1 MSIIARVAE
10 SCFWLGRYLERVES
24 TTRMLAVNRSLVM
37 TAKLPAQTRWRPM
50 VIVVGEEPGFVARH
64 GEAALEDGERV
75 QEDLTWSRAC
85 PVSVWTSLRWAR
97 ENVRTT
103 RDTLSQELW
112 HSVNA
117 AWLWLSSDEA
127 RALYDD
133 QRHAFYG
140 RVLHHC
146 QHILGV
152 CYGTL
157 PRQQP
162 YDFLRLGLY
171 LERAGQT
178 ARLLDVHQHRLADPA
193 ASGVEANIFWSAVL
207 RSCSGYDMFLKTSR
221 RPRLSG
227 GDVFRFL
234 VADPHFPRAIRYGL
248 ARSRQ
253 LLDGL
258 RPDDRPQL
266 GAQCSALGA
275 ELEAYAAA
283 LADDP
288 AALDAGHAHLTWIVD
303 HAAQLCDAVSHTY
316 FHLQSLAP
324 PAPATAAPVASV

>member
-24 TTRMLAVNRSLVM
+24 TARILAVNRSLVM
-37 TAKLPAQTRWRPM
+37 TAKLPPQTRWRPM
-50 VIVVGEEPGFVARH
+50 VIVVGEEPGFIARH
-64 GEAALEDGERV
+64 GEEALEDGERV
-75 QEDLTWSRAC
+75 QDDLTWSKAC
-85 PVSVWTSLRWAR
+85 PVSIWTSLRWAR

-117 AWLWLSSDEA
+117 AWLWLNSIDA

-133 QRHAFYG
+133 HRHAFYG

-146 QHILGV
+146 QHVLGV

-171 LERAGQT
+171 LERSGQT
-178 ARLLDVHQHRLADPA
+178 ARLLDVHQHRLADPVA
-193 ASGVEANIFWSAVL
+193 VGVEANIFWSAVL

-221 RPRLSG
+221 RSRLSG

-266 GAQCSALGA
+266 GARCSALSDD
-275 ELEAYAAA
+275 LEAYVAA
-283 LADDP
+283 LADDA
-288 AALDAGHAHLTWIVD
+288 AALDAAHAHLTWIVD
-303 HAAQLCDAVSHTY
+303 HTAQLCDAVSGTY
-316 FHLQSLAP
+316 FHLQSVGITPSTSAAEP
-324 PAPATAAPVASV
+324 PSV